1 VGNRI
6 SPLPER
12 ARNQTPHGIGQLPE
26 QTLQNRSD
34 IADNKDLASVAI
46 LCGHASPGAYSAHT

>member
-26 QTLQNRSD
+26 QTLQNRND
-34 IADNKDLASVAI
+34 IADNKGLVSVAI
-46 LCGHASPGAYSAHT
+46 ACGQIQ